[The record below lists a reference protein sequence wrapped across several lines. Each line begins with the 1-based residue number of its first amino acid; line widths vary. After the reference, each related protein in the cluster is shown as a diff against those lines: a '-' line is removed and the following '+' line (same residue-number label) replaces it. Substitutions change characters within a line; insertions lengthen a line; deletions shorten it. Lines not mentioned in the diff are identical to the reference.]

1 MLQLGGKKHQ
11 QAGLRSQVPVVLVQ
25 GMTRSDWTAV
35 TNGKTRHQLVRPGWR
50 VHPQHPILSIA
61 RSTQIQ
67 HRTEVSIGMMMTA
80 HQLIP
85 VADHRPAALQ
95 MESDLTPIKTHSIQ
109 VELRLIGDLRR
120 QIDKVGMTV
129 QLPDTVDVPGPGTT
143 LMRVARGGTAKR
155 EHVLQQTRQ
164 FQRIQGQL
172 SRGHGC
178 WKQLVHLEWGH
189 RNRCAEHSLAS
200 QVKKKAGPEGPATR

>member
-1 MLQLGGKKHQ
+1 MQ
-11 QAGLRSQVPVVLVQ
+11 
-25 GMTRSDWTAV
+25 T
-35 TNGKTRHQLVRPGWR
+35 
-50 VHPQHPILSIA
+50 QHPFITA
-61 RSTQIQ
+61 AGTTQIQ
-67 HRTEVSIGMMMTA
+67 HSAEMGIGVVMTA

-95 MESDLTPIKTHSIQ
+95 MESDLTPIKTHSVQ

-155 EHVLQQTRQ
+155 EHVLQ
-164 FQRIQGQL
+164 
-172 SRGHGC
+172 
-178 WKQLVHLEWGH
+178 
-189 RNRCAEHSLAS
+189 
-200 QVKKKAGPEGPATR
+200 